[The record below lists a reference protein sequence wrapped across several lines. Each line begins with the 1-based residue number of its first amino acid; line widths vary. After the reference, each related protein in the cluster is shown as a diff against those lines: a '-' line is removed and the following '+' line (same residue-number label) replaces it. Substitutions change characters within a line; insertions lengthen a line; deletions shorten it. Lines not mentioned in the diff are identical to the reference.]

1 MYEPALKV
9 VAAYTPIAES
19 GRDREKRAE
28 ILAAWAT
35 VLQKSGGDFK
45 SKALDAAKEF
55 IAFAASQPAVSAKAD
70 TFRRAATMYRLADDP
85 TLAVTTLQEATKLL
99 DLPDAVAGSV
109 WVDLADALLAAKRP
123 EEMLPAFNEAMRA
136 GNLMSTITRFRLANH
151 FAEIWFKLTDQT
163 FAALRNANVS
173 ESALMKLNPLKNK
186 KFSRRDLV
194 EEISKTLDTDELK
207 QFQGIVLNNAFADA
221 RQPEYSRLARLLYE
235 QIANQTNIS
244 QAEQEYQERALDEL
258 AHELIRLNDFAAA
271 EDWLR
276 KQLHTY
282 PNGPEA
288 SHGRLL
294 LGVCLLQLAAVPPPT
309 GPTLPK
315 ATAMRTEAL
324 QLFRNIVAEVDAKL
338 KKDGKLSER
347 DAWLRLQ
354 AALRILQTYQ
364 QMKNPVDLLV
374 ESADLLQRHRGT
386 VEELII
392 LSLVY
397 HAFKQKGD
405 IPNALQTRDKMKEL
419 FDRLPP
425 SAFTATSG
433 ECSREYWE
441 KIWFTPEKK

>member
-1 MYEPALKV
+1 
-9 VAAYTPIAES
+9 
-19 GRDREKRAE
+19 
-28 ILAAWAT
+28 
-35 VLQKSGGDFK
+35 
-45 SKALDAAKEF
+45 
-55 IAFAASQPAVSAKAD
+55 
-70 TFRRAATMYRLADDP
+70 
-85 TLAVTTLQEATKLL
+85 
-99 DLPDAVAGSV
+99 
-109 WVDLADALLAAKRP
+109 
-123 EEMLPAFNEAMRA
+123 
-136 GNLMSTITRFRLANH
+136 
-151 FAEIWFKLTDQT
+151 
-163 FAALRNANVS
+163 
-173 ESALMKLNPLKNK
+173 
-186 KFSRRDLV
+186 
-194 EEISKTLDTDELK
+194 
-207 QFQGIVLNNAFADA
+207 
-221 RQPEYSRLARLLYE
+221 
-235 QIANQTNIS
+235 
-244 QAEQEYQERALDEL
+244 
-258 AHELIRLNDFAAA
+258 
-271 EDWLR
+271 
-276 KQLHTY
+276 
-282 PNGPEA
+282 
-288 SHGRLL
+288 
-294 LGVCLLQLAAVPPPT
+294 
-309 GPTLPK
+309 
-315 ATAMRTEAL
+315 MRTEAL